1 MATTYGYGRV
11 SRDSQTSENQKQL
24 IETALKLTL
33 DVWYEDHATSGTI
46 KAADRPMFSKLL
58 AEVQVGDTV
67 VFSRVDRISRKTS
80 DVLNTVEG
88 LIARGVEV
96 YILQVGK
103 ESLSSPMGKVVLG
116 VFAIFAENERDAIV
130 ERTKNGLIRV
140 KKEGR
145 ILGPRLKIDPLT
157 LREMCTLRKKGVTL
171 DALSGQY
178 GFDRNTIAQNTN
190 KHINNLDGY
199 EVEWNIRESQYEA
212 AEQARMLNV
221 KKVT

>member
-24 IETALKLTL
+24 IEAKLKMTL

-58 AEVQVGDTV
+58 AEVQAGDTV

-96 YILQVGK
+96 YILQVGN

-130 ERTKNGLIRV
+130 ERTKNGLIRA

-145 ILGPRLKIDPLT
+145 ILGPKLKISPSVM
-157 LREMCTLRKKGVTL
+157 RELCQARKEKVTL
-171 DALSGQY
+171 DTLAAQY
-178 GFDRNTIAQNTN
+178 KLDRNTIAQNTN
-190 KHINNLDGY
+190 KYGDKLDEY
-199 EVEWNIRESQYEA
+199 EAEWDIREAQYLA
-212 AEQARMLNV
+212 AEQARILNM
-221 KKVT
+221 KKGA